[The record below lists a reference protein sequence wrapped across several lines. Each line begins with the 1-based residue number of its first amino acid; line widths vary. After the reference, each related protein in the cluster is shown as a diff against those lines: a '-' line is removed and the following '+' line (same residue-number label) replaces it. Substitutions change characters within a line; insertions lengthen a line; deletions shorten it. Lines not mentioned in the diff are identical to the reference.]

1 MGKVLDFQRQ
11 NLFLWVGP
19 IMAFGAAL
27 YFSLSYE
34 PIIPYAIIL
43 SGALFAIMIW
53 SRVPYILRA
62 MATFMFGFVYAC
74 AYTHAIDTPQI
85 NSTMRD
91 TNIVGNVYKI
101 DFAND
106 KSRIYINTDDGMHVR
121 VSLGENLGAPNVG
134 DKISATAT
142 LFRPAAAYAP
152 ATFDYAR
159 WAYFNGIGAT
169 GYISDYRIITPT
181 DNTSINS
188 IRDALHR
195 RSDSFLVD
203 SLVLGYKNAVPK
215 DDGKIW
221 TATGIGHVWSISGF
235 HMTLVGGW
243 IFAIFFLI
251 FRSIPYITRRIP
263 ARIPAIICA
272 WMGLLGYLFISGLD
286 VATIRAFLMT
296 SLVFM
301 AFIFGRNAI
310 SMRNICMAFCL
321 IFLIN
326 PHYVM
331 QPGFQLSFSAVFGLI
346 WFWGNTQYVKRTRVQ
361 KILRAIYVTIMTS
374 IVATIFTAPFVA
386 AHFAAMPIYGLIGNM
401 VLLPIFSFVIM
412 PLVMIGACGAG
423 WAVNIAHAI
432 YDWTLGIANWISD
445 LPLSMI
451 TVPHISNTAMV
462 CFIIGLMCIVF
473 IRATRWRENYIIG
486 AMFICA
492 GVITVAMQPAPVF
505 MSTYDNELVAMRR
518 VDGKLEFNKVR
529 ASKHYFAFDT
539 FLQISGNAP
548 NATRHKHKCSLGV
561 CEFKSDK
568 FTLMYT
574 QRFMPLVKNLENWCA
589 DDNIDYIVS
598 YLDVDAPKCNHKILR
613 DAFIIYDNGRIDY
626 VRSNRRWH
634 NRRR

>member
-1 MGKVLDFQRQ
+1 
-11 NLFLWVGP
+11 
-19 IMAFGAAL
+19 MAFGAAL

-62 MATFMFGFVYAC
+62 VATFMFGFVYAC

-301 AFIFGRNAI
+301 ASGALPEICKNVSNA
-310 SMRNICMAFCL
+310 
-321 IFLIN
+321 
-326 PHYVM
+326 
-331 QPGFQLSFSAVFGLI
+331 
-346 WFWGNTQYVKRTRVQ
+346 K
-361 KILRAIYVTIMTS
+361 
-374 IVATIFTAPFVA
+374 
-386 AHFAAMPIYGLIGNM
+386 
-401 VLLPIFSFVIM
+401 
-412 PLVMIGACGAG
+412 
-423 WAVNIAHAI
+423 
-432 YDWTLGIANWISD
+432 
-445 LPLSMI
+445 
-451 TVPHISNTAMV
+451 
-462 CFIIGLMCIVF
+462 
-473 IRATRWRENYIIG
+473 
-486 AMFICA
+486 
-492 GVITVAMQPAPVF
+492 
-505 MSTYDNELVAMRR
+505 
-518 VDGKLEFNKVR
+518 
-529 ASKHYFAFDT
+529 
-539 FLQISGNAP
+539 
-548 NATRHKHKCSLGV
+548 
-561 CEFKSDK
+561 
-568 FTLMYT
+568 
-574 QRFMPLVKNLENWCA
+574 
-589 DDNIDYIVS
+589 
-598 YLDVDAPKCNHKILR
+598 
-613 DAFIIYDNGRIDY
+613 
-626 VRSNRRWH
+626 
-634 NRRR
+634 